1 MLIAL
6 AAASWVSGAHA
17 VAYVVLGLVLPFNI
31 LVGLQHRAK
40 GEAGWLLS
48 ADQYIAGSC
57 AIINP
62 VVAIGVVVCQ
72 LVGAVTGAMGLRQRV
87 VQPSIVAGGVLL
99 AAGGL
104 INDDRVVLAFS
115 IPVTLSAMAIA
126 RAVVYLKH
134 RNLTA
139 TRRYEELLDGINAY
153 VVETDFDTGK
163 MLYMNQRIRQIIGP
177 HARSD
182 QALLELVVPEDR
194 HLATAAAQTARE
206 TGEPVTTEVR
216 VMSGCD
222 TNYVELRTTVS
233 TKGNHRRVR
242 TVMIDV
248 SDRKRAELELAHR
261 AVHDPLTDLPNRA
274 LLSERL
280 IAALRPST
288 APTGD
293 APANNAL
300 LLLDLN
306 NFKRVNDAL
315 GHASGDQLLIELGS
329 RLQRIADPEDTVA
342 RLGGDEFAVL
352 MPRADEA
359 QALEFAHRCAIVL
372 AAPWKDRGVTINPRV
387 SIGIALAQ
395 STDTDGE
402 AMLRQADTAMY
413 ECKRRGADH
422 VVYDCRAGESQQRAA
437 PTVERRQGCRAA
449 SEPNRRSSSR
459 DLGGFDLVE
468 ESQEASFGVLE
479 GVGAEQHFLK
489 CRDLVVDEVAHRR
502 GVERPDVGMA
512 KVGDLAERAQQA
524 GSVRAQE
531 PLFRGDTELERE
543 PEDPAE

>member
-1 MLIAL
+1 MLVAL
-6 AAASWVSGAHA
+6 AAASWISGAHA
-17 VAYVVLGLVLPFNI
+17 VAYVVVGLVFPFNI
-31 LVGLQHRAK
+31 LVGLRHRAK
-40 GEAGWLLS
+40 GEAGWLLA
-48 ADQYIAGSC
+48 ADQYLAGSC

-62 VVAIGVVVCQ
+62 IVVIGVVVCQ

-87 VQPSIVAGGVLL
+87 VQPSIVVGGALL
-99 AAGGL
+99 AAAGL
-104 INDDRVVLAFS
+104 IHHDRAVLAFS
-115 IPVTLSAMAIA
+115 IPVTLSTMAIA

-153 VVETDFDTGK
+153 VVETDFESGK

-177 HARSD
+177 GARSE
-182 QALLELVVPEDR
+182 QALLELVLPEDR

-222 TNYVELRTTVS
+222 TSYVELRTTVS
-233 TKGNHRRVR
+233 TKGSHRRVR
-242 TVMIDV
+242 IVMIDV

-261 AVHDPLTDLPNRA
+261 AVHDPLTDLPNRS

-280 IAALRPST
+280 VAALSPTSLT
-288 APTGD
+288 VPDVPAP
-293 APANNAL
+293 NAL

-315 GHASGDQLLIELGS
+315 GHASGDQLLIELAS

-352 MPRADEA
+352 MPRADET

-387 SIGIALAQ
+387 SIGIAISEGAGA
-395 STDTDGE
+395 DDGE
-402 AMLRQADTAMY
+402 AMLQQADTAMY
-413 ECKRRGADH
+413 ECKRTGADH
-422 VVYDCRAGESQQRAA
+422 VVYDSALENLNN
-437 PTVERRQGCRAA
+437 ERLRLL
-449 SEPNRRSSSR
+449 SSDR
-459 DLGGFDLVE
+459 T
-468 ESQEASFGVLE
+468 A
-479 GVGAEQHFLK
+479 
-489 CRDLVVDEVAHRR
+489 
-502 GVERPDVGMA
+502 
-512 KVGDLAERAQQA
+512 
-524 GSVRAQE
+524 E
-531 PLFRGDTELERE
+531 PLRNRIGDRLADDPELEN
-543 PEDPAE
+543 